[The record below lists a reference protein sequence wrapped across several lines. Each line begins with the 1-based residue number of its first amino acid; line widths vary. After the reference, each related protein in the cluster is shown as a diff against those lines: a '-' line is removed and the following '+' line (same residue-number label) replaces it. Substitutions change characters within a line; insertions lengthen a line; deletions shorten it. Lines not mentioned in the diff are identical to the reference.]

1 VLVARFMSW
10 CKNAAQQG
18 IGAGERRSGA
28 RGSMPKTLGRS
39 MTRRAEKQLRQLD
52 AMEEEFRLEL
62 VGHLRACAAGIGTL
76 LFLVSSMRPESWPP
90 SVRSHVADR
99 LFDAALEILALRAQH
114 GLDGEPCLA
123 AGYRDA
129 CLRHVDLADHH
140 RPGPRQQAQ
149 QLLQQ
154 IGEERVE

>member
-1 VLVARFMSW
+1 
-10 CKNAAQQG
+10 
-18 IGAGERRSGA
+18 
-28 RGSMPKTLGRS
+28 
-39 MTRRAEKQLRQLD
+39 
-52 AMEEEFRLEL
+52 METEFRVAL
-62 VGHLRACAAGIGTL
+62 VEHLRACAAGMDTL
-76 LFLVSSMRPESWPP
+76 LFLVSSVRPESWPR
-90 SVRSHVADR
+90 SVRSHVADE
-99 LFDAALEILALRAQH
+99 LFGAALEILALRTQH

-154 IGEERVE
+154 IGETG